1 MMQPEKG
8 PHATATDAPDE
19 IRGASPGHTS
29 GMTAVDEKH

>member
-19 IRGASPGHTS
+19 IRGTS
-29 GMTAVDEKH
+29 RGTELSELS

>member
-19 IRGASPGHTS
+19 IRGAPGHTS